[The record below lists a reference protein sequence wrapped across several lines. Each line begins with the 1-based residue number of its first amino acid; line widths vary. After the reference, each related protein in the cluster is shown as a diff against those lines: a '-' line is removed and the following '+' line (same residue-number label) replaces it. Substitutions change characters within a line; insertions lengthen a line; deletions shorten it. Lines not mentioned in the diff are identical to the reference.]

1 MPESAP
7 DTVSSIIDPQLRRP
21 FSLIVGIVV
30 VITAVIFGLSKAE
43 GFVDGRIELK
53 MASARERADEQAGR
67 LAKIEEQF
75 SGVKDTLAEIR
86 ADVRVLRAGIEG
98 RRSLAAAPAAQTGE

>member
-1 MPESAP
+1 MPGSAP
-7 DTVSSIIDPQLRRP
+7 ETISSIIDPQLRRP
-21 FSLIVGIVV
+21 FSLIIGIVV

-53 MASARERADEQAGR
+53 MASARERSDEQAAR
-67 LAKIEEQF
+67 LAKMEEQF
-75 SGVKDTLAEIR
+75 SMMRDTLAEIR

-98 RRSLAAAPAAQTGE
+98 RRPLPAASAAPSGE